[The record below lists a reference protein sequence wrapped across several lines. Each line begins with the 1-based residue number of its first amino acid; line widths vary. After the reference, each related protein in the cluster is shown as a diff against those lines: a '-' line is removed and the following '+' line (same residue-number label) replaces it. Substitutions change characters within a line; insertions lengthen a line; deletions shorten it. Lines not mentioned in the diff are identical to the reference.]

1 MSQKGE
7 VGLFGRSTVKTT
19 VTVWH
24 SLPECGS
31 RKFLQISHRD
41 QSHNLTKKQ
50 KLNFQSRTY
59 LTDDLDVPKQ
69 RRQYLG
75 SRGACACQKASR
87 PWRGVPGCGP
97 LLCPTFPLS
106 LDLLGSASGS
116 RRGATALRDTTPVTS
131 FEGGGLCRRGL
142 VGGDGGGGGGSAF
155 YRAPRFLTS
164 SLSHARSHAALAQT
178 PRGGFGNPSSDP
190 NVCAQSRT
198 KAHQRR
204 RLPAESSGCR
214 VPFLL
219 VCSSRN

>member
-1 MSQKGE
+1 M
-7 VGLFGRSTVKTT
+7 
-19 VTVWH
+19 
-24 SLPECGS
+24 
-31 RKFLQISHRD
+31 
-41 QSHNLTKKQ
+41 
-50 KLNFQSRTY
+50 
-59 LTDDLDVPKQ
+59 PKQ

-75 SRGACACQKASR
+75 SRGACDCQKASR

-97 LLCPTFPLS
+97 LLCPPS
-106 LDLLGSASGS
+106 RSALIFSA
-116 RRGATALRDTTPVTS
+116 RRMAAGEGRRALHDTAPVTN
-131 FEGGGLCRRGL
+131 FEGGSSGGEQERGGHPAL
-142 VGGDGGGGGGSAF
+142 LSIELPA
-155 YRAPRFLTS
+155 S
-164 SLSHARSHAALAQT
+164 SHRLSRIARSHAALAQT